1 MKKWVFL
8 SCVLAA
14 LLLAAGFLPLVAP
27 ELPENAPVVP
37 AAVDRAGVY
46 YRENAVAT
54 AAAAD
59 IVMEQSGYVLSA
71 GNENVR
77 LGMAS
82 TTKNH
87 DRAAG
92 YRAAGTGGCRHRS
105 EGGGRHRGLVDL
117 SD

>member
-27 ELPENAPVVP
+27 DLPENAPVVP

-82 TTKNH
+82 TTKIMT
-87 DRAAG
+87 ALLAIELLEPEAVVTVPKEAVG
-92 YRAAGTGGCRHRS
+92 I
-105 EGGGRHRGLVDL
+105 EGRRFI
-117 SD
+117 